1 MPFDRPSSDSFAM
14 SSGLTLPMQ
23 WPVEDLW
30 QQLEPLLPGL
40 SVEVLPSCPST
51 NSALLERARTGPGR
65 RSADALPCLLVAE
78 DQTVGRGRMGR
89 PWKSRPGASLT
100 FSLSVPVAAADWSGL
115 SLAVGVVL
123 AEALQSLMVSSERR
137 MHAGPLGAGRS
148 GIGLKWPNDLWLD
161 DRKLGGILIESVAAG
176 NQRLA
181 IIGCGLNVLPMVGPM
196 SAAGGT
202 SASASAAGPGS
213 GSSGGPVT
221 FGTIP
226 SLASIAPSSPGF
238 GSGFAC
244 ARELRSDL
252 TPPSLLSFLA
262 LPLVRGLLEFERDGF
277 AAFAARFARLDVLA
291 GREVYTL
298 APAGTNAGVEINRVE
313 GTAAGVDAHGALQ
326 VRTVVGM
333 KTVSSGEISV
343 RLQPATPSERH

>member
-1 MPFDRPSSDSFAM
+1 MPFDRASGESFAM

-40 SVEVLPSCPST
+40 SVEVLPTCPST
-51 NSALLERARTGPGR
+51 NSALLERARTVPGR
-65 RSADALPCLLVAE
+65 RSADAMPCLLVAE

-115 SLAVGVVL
+115 SLAVGVAL
-123 AEALQSLMVSSERR
+123 AEALQSLLPASERSMR
-137 MHAGPLGAGRS
+137 TGAVPEARNRV
-148 GIGLKWPNDLWLD
+148 GLKWPNDLWLD

-181 IIGCGLNVLPMVGPM
+181 VIGCGLNVLPMV
-196 SAAGGT
+196 AAT
-202 SASASAAGPGS
+202 HA
-213 GSSGGPVT
+213 
-221 FGTIP
+221 
-226 SLASIAPSSPGF
+226 PGF

-252 TPPSLLSFLA
+252 TPPLLLSQLA
-262 LPLVRGLLEFERDGF
+262 LPLVRAVLEFERDGF

-291 GREVYTL
+291 GREVHTMT
-298 APAGTNAGVEINRVE
+298 PAGTDAGFDANRVE

-326 VRTVVGM
+326 VRTAGGM
-333 KTVSSGEISV
+333 KCVSSGEVSV
-343 RLQPATPSERH
+343 RLNPATASERH